1 MTNKELKQIA
11 KAMDTTKEVEKVE
24 ILDARVIDSVDWL
37 QLGKLEFSLRSE
49 NSEHE
54 RTKTQLK
61 KQLDELGG
69 EFAPLKNEIKTY
81 DNAIKDNDEVI
92 KQIKYKLALLAHSE
106 YSEQEYNM
114 LVAID
119 AHESNNYK
127 RPFIEG
133 TDKEYYK
140 HTYMI
145 VHDILKAVVLRLEN
159 VDISDNEEQT
169 PNKEKQWLKMMN
181 KNEFIAIKKALN
193 IFAHKL
199 YNVSYKFN
207 GSDVAFVLFA
217 CTKTTRDGE
226 LKVKSTNEVR
236 KALLQRVNKQYFAKQ
251 D

>member
-11 KAMDTTKEVEKVE
+11 KAMDTTKDIKKVE
-24 ILDARVIDSVDWL
+24 INDARVVACADWL
-37 QLGKLEFSLRSE
+37 QLGTLEFSLKSE
-49 NSEHE
+49 NIEHE
-54 RTKTQLK
+54 RTKTKLK

-69 EFAPLKNEIKTY
+69 EVAPLSNEIKALET
-81 DNAIKDNDEVI
+81 DIKNNDEVI

-119 AHESNNYK
+119 AYKSNNYK
-127 RPFIEG
+127 RPFLIGKDE
-133 TDKEYYK
+133 KYYE
-140 HTYMI
+140 HTYKI
-145 VHDILKAVVLRLEN
+145 VHDIVSTVVLRLEG
-159 VDISDNEEQT
+159 VDVLDNEEQT
-169 PNKEKQWLKMMN
+169 PNQEKQWLKMMN

-193 IFAHKL
+193 VFAHKL

-207 GSDVAFVLFA
+207 GADVAFVLFA

-226 LKVKSTNEVR
+226 LKVKSTNDVR
-236 KALLQRVNKQYFAKQ
+236 KALLQRINKQYFAKQ